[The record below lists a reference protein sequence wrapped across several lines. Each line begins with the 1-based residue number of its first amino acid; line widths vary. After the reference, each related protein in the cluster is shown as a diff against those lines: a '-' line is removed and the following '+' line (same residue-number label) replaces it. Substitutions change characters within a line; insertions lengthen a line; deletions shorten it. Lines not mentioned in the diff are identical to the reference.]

1 MINFLRKLSIF
12 SLLNSDGAARL
23 KVLRQSEEGETEQS
37 FRYRENQTVLDVALE
52 NKIRIATSCGGMG
65 TCGTCRVEVLEAPAG
80 FDERNEIE
88 CEMAKERGF
97 SEGERLACQLTIQP
111 GLKVRIPETS
121 VED

>member
-1 MINFLRKLSIF
+1 MPRLRVVRQTDQGEAEEVF
-12 SLLNSDGAARL
+12 S
-23 KVLRQSEEGETEQS
+23 
-37 FRYRENQTVLDVALE
+37 YREEQTVLDIALE

-65 TCGTCRVEVLEAPAG
+65 TCGTCRVEVLEAPSDFG
-80 FDERNEIE
+80 ERNEIE

-97 SEGERLACQLTIQP
+97 SERERLACQLNVRS